1 MKELT
6 TEEKAKRYDEALER
20 ARAIN
25 NGESVDIE
33 AGTTTCEYIFSELRD
48 FKDERIR
55 KEIIAFIKEN
65 YSSAK
70 PWIAWLEKQGEKKS
84 DVRYKYLEELLA
96 ADDIYQM
103 AMDDDMVQEAKT
115 KAINA
120 LSELEISKPLGL
132 EKQSDTS
139 VFYLPEI
146 SIKDAVEVT
155 SRMQYIEDDMKP
167 IADFI
172 MDYAYWDLHK
182 DVWNQPTLTVPLFR
196 VLDALIQRGKPYG
209 DCSQNIAKQD
219 EQKPYGQRKECSN
232 CQFNYAGECKGS
244 CAMKRDEQIHADNI
258 VPKFHKGEWVVTDKG
273 DTIQIDS
280 ANPGYY
286 TLSNGMEFC
295 TSYVDKYWHLWT
307 IQDAKD
313 GDVLV
318 ACDESVFIYSGSTDI
333 YAQSYIALS
342 KYGDLDTKSGNWGDK
357 NWVYPA
363 TKEQRD
369 LLFTKMREAGYEW
382 DFDEKELKKIDTYC
396 QDNCKGFQETGK
408 CFADGDC
415 KAKREAK
422 QKPAEWSEEDERTY
436 RGLHNLIYS
445 TPYCNSRKKLSD
457 FLKSLKDRVQP
468 KQEWAEED
476 EKCIRLSID
485 IIDSA
490 LRAGFCVQL
499 DRDRCIDWL
508 KSIKQRYTWKPSE
521 EQITWLYRA
530 ADDASKDSR
539 MKQILNEL
547 LSDLK
552 KLKGE

>member
-70 PWIAWLEKQGEKKS
+70 PWIAWLEKQGEQNPTDK
-84 DVRYKYLEELLA
+84 
-96 ADDIYQM
+96 
-103 AMDDDMVQEAKT
+103 
-115 KAINA
+115 
-120 LSELEISKPLGL
+120 
-132 EKQSDTS
+132 
-139 VFYLPEI
+139 
-146 SIKDAVEVT
+146 VE
-155 SRMQYIEDDMKP
+155 
-167 IADFI
+167 
-172 MDYAYWDLHK
+172 
-182 DVWNQPTLTVPLFR
+182 
-196 VLDALIQRGKPYG
+196 
-209 DCSQNIAKQD
+209 
-219 EQKPYGQRKECSN
+219 
-232 CQFNYAGECKGS
+232 
-244 CAMKRDEQIHADNI
+244 
-258 VPKFHKGEWVVTDKG
+258 PKFHKGEWIIHQGTENIYQVVAVIDNQYQLKYG
-273 DTIQIDS
+273 DNYTIQYCED
-280 ANPGYY
+280 
-286 TLSNGMEFC
+286 
-295 TSYVDKYWHLWT
+295 VDRCARLWT

-318 ACDESVFIYSGSTDI
+318 ACDESVFIYSGSTDS

-342 KYGDLDTKSGNWGDK
+342 KYGDLDTKGGNWGDK

-468 KQEWAEED
+468 KQEWSEED
-476 EKCIRLSID
+476 EKEVAVLEAYIRSNDWSDRHID
-485 IIDSA
+485 RA
-490 LRAGFCVQL
+490 LGIVDEL
-499 DRDRCIDWL
+499 VNKV
-508 KSIKQRYTWKPSE
+508 KSIKPQNRWKPTE
-521 EQITWLYRA
+521 
-530 ADDASKDSR
+530 
-539 MKQILNEL
+539 N
-547 LSDLK
+547 SDK
-552 KLKGE
+552 TTKGCL